1 MRRREGFESWKYAFK
16 ALFRFGVTTSLVIGK
31 SEIQQKLR
39 VIGLDRQR
47 LVVLRDGLVEEAF
60 VRERSAIIPEALD
73 RFRMPLQIF
82 AIKRQ
87 GGAEI
92 ARLMGAQSLG
102 EPPIRLLRKSR
113 NDQKRKDRLRP
124 DSSNS

>member
-1 MRRREGFESWKYAFK
+1 
-16 ALFRFGVTTSLVIGK
+16 
-31 SEIQQKLR
+31 
-39 VIGLDRQR
+39 
-47 LVVLRDGLVEEAF
+47 

-82 AIKRQ
+82 AIERQ